1 MDEITMYTALRPQA
15 PGNAGELTGAVRQ
28 RVAGEFGPP
37 PRRGRRVPGRGRPGR
52 RRLLLAAGAVAA
64 AAAAAI
70 AIVQAAGPER
80 GTGQFVTAAWV
91 VRHNANGTVKVTLKQ
106 ARDAAGL
113 QRALRADGI
122 PAYVRIGPWA
132 SKPSQPLTAW
142 PAEECVQRGG
152 GPPVPRK
159 VVEDVF
165 PFPAGGGP
173 DQGYAVTIR
182 PSAIPEGD
190 SILIQ
195 VVWTQGNSL
204 FGISVGDLVMST
216 TNPPACRPT
225 R

>member
-1 MDEITMYTALRPQA
+1 MDEITMYAALQPA
-15 PGNAGELTGAVRQ
+15 DGNEPSLDAARQ
-28 RVAGEFGPP
+28 RLAREIAAPARP
-37 PRRGRRVPGRGRPGR
+37 RPRRRV
-52 RRLLLAAGAVAA
+52 LLAAGAIAA

-70 AIVQAAGPER
+70 AIVQVGGPGR
-80 GTGQFVTAAWV
+80 NTSQFVTAAWV
-91 VRHNANGTVKVTLKQ
+91 VKHNANGTIKVTLKQ

-122 PAYVRIGPWA
+122 AAYVRIGPWV
-132 SKPSQPLTAW
+132 SNPGGKVTAW
-142 PAEECVQRGG
+142 PAQQCDQAGG

-159 VVEDVF
+159 VVEEVF

-195 VVWTQGNSL
+195 VTWTQGNSL
-204 FGISVGDLVMST
+204 LGIDVEDMVMST
-216 TNPPACRPT
+216 TKPPVCTPARGA
-225 R
+225 